1 MLLLGGGG
9 VEGGVGSAGR
19 GGAGHWISTRRPL
32 LSTCCPV
39 EQTQV
44 PFGQTGMKARVSSS
58 LPHVPQRAQTKL
70 AAVNKE

>member
-1 MLLLGGGG
+1 MLLLGG
-9 VEGGVGSAGR
+9 VEGVVGSGGR

-44 PFGQTGMKARVSSS
+44 PFGETGIKARVSSS
-58 LPHVPQRAQTKL
+58 LPQRAQTKL

>member
-1 MLLLGGGG
+1 MEEWALDQYYY
-9 VEGGVGSAGR
+9 
-19 GGAGHWISTRRPL
+19 RPL

-44 PFGQTGMKARVSSS
+44 PFGETGIKVRVSSS
-58 LPHVPQRAQTKL
+58 LPRVPQRAKTKL